1 VYKCKKKGNTP
12 QLHEFIIECKTQMTL
27 KKVNETDAG
36 RIDKFHQQW
45 NELYESLGF

>member
-1 VYKCKKKGNTP
+1 VYKSKKKGKIP

-27 KKVNETDAG
+27 KKVNETNAG
-36 RIDKFHQQW
+36 RIDKFQQQW